1 MTTFTEA
8 ETEEI
13 AELVR
18 LGGAT
23 ESQARQLILMR
34 HVPAAAYCVVPV
46 RLELPEVWIG
56 NDQVSWL
63 WDDPQFPPRTPQL
76 PPRLP

>member
-1 MTTFTEA
+1 MGFTEA

-18 LGGAT
+18 LGGAS
-23 ESQARQLILMR
+23 EPQARQLILMR
-34 HVPAAAYCVVPV
+34 HVPESDYCVVPV

-56 NDQVSWL
+56 NTQASRL
-63 WDDPQFPPRTPQL
+63 WDNS
-76 PPRLP
+76 